1 MTDLLNDV
9 FTSEEKNQMAKE
21 SFKVEFTA
29 DDFNQPAILEFEPN
43 VEVEMTIVDFTE
55 KDDWKRYTC
64 MVETGTL
71 KGNKHQI
78 YVRQYNIFILKD
90 LLKAF
95 FTTPDLI
102 ANKWKYS
109 DLIGKK
115 FVCTPTNRT
124 STNGKAYQSLGKPK
138 AK

>member
-9 FTSEEKNQMAKE
+9 FTTEEKNQMAKE

-29 DDFNQPAILEFEPN
+29 DDFNQPAIIEFEPN

-64 MVETGTL
+64 MVETGSF
-71 KGNKHQI
+71 KGSKHQI
-78 YVRQYNIFILKD
+78 YVRQYNMFIIKD
-90 LLKAF
+90 MLKAF
-95 FTTPDLI
+95 ISGADLI
-102 ANKWKYS
+102 SGKWAYS

-115 FVCTPTNRT
+115 FTCTPVNKT
-124 STNGKAYQSLGKPK
+124 STSGKVYQSLGKPK